1 MCQSFRETVMGFDFF
16 GMGFD
21 LAKYNFAKEI
31 INRGEVI
38 LENNWRAGEGNMIW
52 DWKIVKT
59 HLSSV
64 KSLEKKNIFILSE
77 ILKFGHHILSKIKDK
92 NGNKLQRSFYSA
104 LQIKSTKSWKSF
116 KLCVVLLF
124 SKTLQGYKVS

>member
-1 MCQSFRETVMGFDFF
+1 MCQSFRETVMGFNFF

-64 KSLEKKNIFILSE
+64 KSLGKKTYLSWVESLENCKNTFILSE
-77 ILKFGHHILSKIKDK
+77 KFGEKKKYLSWVKYWNLDIIFYQKLKTKMETNCKD
-92 NGNKLQRSFYSA
+92 
-104 LQIKSTKSWKSF
+104 
-116 KLCVVLLF
+116 LF
-124 SKTLQGYKVS
+124 TVHCK